1 MWSTI
6 FTAASTVLGRGS
18 SETSN
23 SGISVAEAK
32 AAYNFEPYKMEIA
45 EPKEAGKIGGV
56 GAATQYNEL
65 LSAWDNYLNNEYLEL
80 SKRIFD

>member
-18 SETSN
+18 GGGN

-32 AAYNFEPYKMEIA
+32 AAYDFGPYKMQTTT
-45 EPKEAGKIGGV
+45 PQEAGRVGGV
-56 GAATQYNEL
+56 GPATQYNEL

-80 SKRIFD
+80 SKRIFS